1 MHVLVTGGTGFLG
14 SHTVAALLQGGHTV
28 RLLVRSPRR
37 MASGLGPLGVAGLDH
52 VVGDVTDADAV
63 AKAVDGCQA
72 VIHAASVVSL
82 HVRDAATVLDTNRTA
97 AELVLGQA
105 VDDGLDPVVHVSS
118 IAALAGGTA
127 DAPVTADS
135 PLTENTGTYARSK
148 AAAEQVARDLQADG
162 HPVVTVYPTMVMGP
176 HDPNLGEGIKAWR
189 NLLRGTIPVLPPG
202 GTHVVDV
209 RDVAAAHLAMLRP
222 GQGPRRFVTAGHHAT
237 TVDVVRGLEEATGR
251 TLRVGTIPAAL
262 VHAGGRVADALQ
274 RTLPIRLPFGYEAAS
289 TLTRDTRCDD
299 AATWKE
305 LGITPRPLQD
315 TIADTVRWMAEEGLI
330 SASQAGKLAVR

>member
-37 MASGLGPLGVAGLDH
+37 METGLGPLGVAGLDH

-63 AKAVDGCQA
+63 ARAIDGCHA

-82 HVRDAATVLDTNRTA
+82 HVRDAASVLETNRTA
-97 AELVLGQA
+97 AELVLGRA
-105 VDDGLDPVVHVSS
+105 VAADLDPVIHVSS

-127 DAPVTADS
+127 ENPVTGDF
-135 PLTENTGTYARSK
+135 PLTESTGTYARSK
-148 AAAEQVARDLQADG
+148 AAAEQVARDLQAAG

-209 RDVAAAHLAMLRP
+209 RDVAAAHLALLRP
-222 GQGPRRFVTAGHHAT
+222 GQGPRRFVIAGHHAT
-237 TVDVVRGLEEATGR
+237 TTDVVRGLEEATGR
-251 TLRVGTIPAAL
+251 SLRVGTIPAGL
-262 VHAGGRVADALQ
+262 VHAGGRVVDALQ
-274 RTLPIRLPFGYEAAS
+274 RVLPLRLPFGYEAAS

-299 AATWKE
+299 AATWKA
-305 LGITPRPLQD
+305 LGITPRPLQE
-315 TIADTVRWMAEEGLI
+315 TIADTVRWMAEEGI
-330 SASQAGKLAVR
+330 ITAGQAGKLAR